1 MIKNAYI
8 KNARF
13 DGIKTFIRICVLLMV
28 IFLII
33 PLIPNNIENFGALSL
48 VPALFLVVY
57 IFKTKR
63 ILEAL
68 ILSSLMGFVL
78 VYKENFFTHFT
89 DSITNVLLNEDIAWL
104 IIVCGLMGSIISLI
118 ERAGGAQAFGTW
130 VSKRAK
136 SKKSALIWTWILGT
150 IIFVDDYLNSL
161 TVGSCM
167 SPVTDKHKVS
177 REYLAYIVDSTAAP
191 ICVLIPVSTWAIF
204 CAKLLEVNGWA
215 PAGEGVL
222 YFIKTIPFNF
232 YGWFGAIIVPLVI
245 LGVIPIFGPMKKAEE
260 RAQKTGIL
268 APPGSEKIDMKSGEK
283 FNIPENASVANFF
296 LPIIVLIVSTLFF
309 KVDML
314 KGVIFT
320 VAFMYFYYVG
330 RKIMT
335 AEEFADICVHGIKNM
350 ILPLV
355 LIVLAFLFAQAN
367 EQIGFTEYV
376 ITSASK
382 YMTPKLM
389 PLILFLVLGLTEFIT
404 GTSWG
409 MFVIAFP
416 IVIPLSMAIG
426 ANTALCVSAIMSAGV
441 FGAHICF
448 YSDAT
453 ILSSSASGCN
463 NFDHAITQAPFGFLA
478 AGLSAIC
485 YLIAGFLF

>member
-1 MIKNAYI
+1 
-8 KNARF
+8 
-13 DGIKTFIRICVLLMV
+13 
-28 IFLII
+28 
-33 PLIPNNIENFGALSL
+33 
-48 VPALFLVVY
+48 
-57 IFKTKR
+57 
-63 ILEAL
+63 
-68 ILSSLMGFVL
+68 MGFVL

-283 FNIPENASVANFF
+283 FIIPENASVANFF

-335 AEEFADICVHGIKNM
+335 ADEFADICVYGIKNM

-478 AGLSAIC
+478 AALSAIC

>member
-1 MIKNAYI
+1 MIKNAYVKTT
-8 KNARF
+8 KN
-13 DGIKTFIRICVLLMV
+13 DGIKYFFRICVLLMV
-28 IFLII
+28 IFSIVLIL
-33 PLIPNNIENFGALSL
+33 PRNIMEYGVLSI
-48 VPALFLVVY
+48 VPAMFLVVY

-68 ILSSLMGFVL
+68 ILSSLIGFMI
-78 VYKENFFTHFT
+78 VYKEGFFTHFT
-89 DSITNVLLNEDIAWL
+89 ESITNVLLNEDIAWL

-118 ERAGGAQAFGTW
+118 ERAGGAKAFGNW

-136 SKKSALIWTWILGT
+136 SKRSALLWTWVLGT

-167 SPVTDKHKVS
+167 SPITDKHKVS
-177 REYLAYIVDSTAAP
+177 REYLSYIVDSTAAP
-191 ICVLIPVSTWAIF
+191 ICVLIPISTWSIF

-232 YGWFGAIIVPLVI
+232 YGWFGALIVLLVI
-245 LGVIPIFGPMKKAEE
+245 LGVIPIFGPMKRAEE
-260 RAQKTGIL
+260 RAQKTGVL
-268 APPGSEKIDMKSGEK
+268 APPGSDKIDIKAGEK
-283 FNIPENASVANFF
+283 FDIPENTSVACFF
-296 LPIIVLIVSTLFF
+296 LPIIILIASTLFF
-309 KVDML
+309 KVNML

-320 VAFMYFYYVG
+320 VAFMYIYYVG
-330 RKIMT
+330 KKIMT
-335 AEEFADICVHGIKNM
+335 AEEFADTCVHGIKNM

-355 LIVLAFLFAQAN
+355 LIVLAFLFAEAN
-367 EQIGFTEYV
+367 DQIGFTEFV

-382 YMTPKLM
+382 IMTPELM
-389 PLILFLVLGLTEFIT
+389 PVILFIVLGITEFIT

-441 FGAHICF
+441 WGAHICF

-453 ILSSSASGCN
+453 ILSSSATGCN
-463 NFDHAITQAPFGFLA
+463 NFDHAITQAPFGLLA

-485 YLIAGFLF
+485 YLIAGFIF

>member
-1 MIKNAYI
+1 MIKNAYV
-8 KNARF
+8 KAARF
-13 DGIKTFIRICVLLMV
+13 DVIRPFIRICVLLLI
-28 IFLII
+28 IFLVVPI
-33 PLIPNNIENFGALSL
+33 LPNNVDDFGVLSL
-48 VPALFLVVY
+48 VPAMFLVIY

-68 ILSSLMGFVL
+68 ILSSLIGFVL
-78 VYKENFFTHFT
+78 VYKTDFFAQFT
-89 DSITNVLLNEDIAWL
+89 SSITNVLLNEDIAWL

-118 ERAGGAQAFGTW
+118 ERAGGAQAFGNW

-136 SKKSALIWTWILGT
+136 SKKSALLWTWVLGT

-167 SPVTDKHKVS
+167 SPITDKHKVS
-177 REYLAYIVDSTAAP
+177 REYLSYIVDSTAAP

-232 YGWFGAIIVPLVI
+232 YGWFGALIVPLVI

-283 FNIPENASVANFF
+283 FDIPENTSVASFF
-296 LPIIVLIVSTLFF
+296 LPIIVLISSTLFF

-320 VAFMYFYYVG
+320 VAFMYLYYVG
-330 RKIMT
+330 KKLMT

-355 LIVLAFLFAQAN
+355 LIVLAFLFAEAN
-367 EQIGFTEYV
+367 EQIGFTEFV
-376 ITSASK
+376 IQSASK
-382 YMTPKLM
+382 YMTPELM
-389 PLILFLVLGLTEFIT
+389 PLILFIVLGLTEFIT

-453 ILSSSASGCN
+453 ILSSSAAGCN
-463 NFDHAITQAPFGFLA
+463 NFDHAITQAPFGLLA

-485 YLIAGFLF
+485 YLIAGFII

>member
-1 MIKNAYI
+1 MIKNAYV
-8 KNARF
+8 KAART
-13 DGIKTFIRICVLLMV
+13 DGLKSFIRICVLLML
-28 IFLII
+28 IFTII
-33 PLIPNNIENFGALSL
+33 SILPSNIEEYGVLSV
-48 VPALFLVVY
+48 VPAMFLVIY

-68 ILSSLMGFVL
+68 ILSSLIGFMI
-78 VYKENFFTHFT
+78 VYKEGFFTHFT
-89 DSITNVLLNEDIAWL
+89 ESITNVLLNEDIAWL

-118 ERAGGAQAFGTW
+118 ERAGGAKAFGDW

-136 SKKSALIWTWILGT
+136 SKRSALLWTWVLGT

-167 SPVTDKHKVS
+167 SPITDKHKVS
-177 REYLAYIVDSTAAP
+177 REYLSYIVDSTAAP
-191 ICVLIPVSTWAIF
+191 ICVLIPISTWSVF

-232 YGWFGAIIVPLVI
+232 YGWFGALTVLLVI

-260 RAQKTGIL
+260 RAQKTGVL
-268 APPGSEKIDMKSGEK
+268 APPGSEKIDIKAGEK
-283 FNIPENASVANFF
+283 FDIPENTSVACFF
-296 LPIIVLIVSTLFF
+296 LPIIVLIASTLFF

-320 VAFMYFYYVG
+320 VAFMYIYFVG
-330 RKIMT
+330 KKIMT
-335 AEEFADICVHGIKNM
+335 AEEFADTCVHGIKNM

-355 LIVLAFLFAQAN
+355 LIVLAFLFAEAN
-367 EQIGFTEYV
+367 EQIGFTEFV

-382 YMTPKLM
+382 YMTPQLM
-389 PLILFLVLGLTEFIT
+389 PVILFIVLGLTEFIT

-409 MFVIAFP
+409 MFIIAFP
-416 IVIPLSMAIG
+416 IVIPLSMAVG

-441 FGAHICF
+441 WGAHICF

-453 ILSSSASGCN
+453 ILSSSATGCN
-463 NFDHAITQAPFGFLA
+463 NFDHAITQAPFGLLA

-485 YLIAGFLF
+485 YLISGFIF

>member
-1 MIKNAYI
+1 MIKNAYV
-8 KNARF
+8 KAARF
-13 DGIKTFIRICVLLMV
+13 DGIKSFIRICVLLMA
-28 IFLII
+28 IFTII
-33 PLIPNNIENFGALSL
+33 PILPNNVEDYGVITL
-48 VPALFLVVY
+48 VPAIFLVIY

-68 ILSSLMGFVL
+68 ILSSLIGFVL
-78 VYKENFFTHFT
+78 VFKDGFFTHFT
-89 DSITNVLLNEDIAWL
+89 NSITNVLLNEDIAWL

-118 ERAGGAQAFGTW
+118 ERAGGAKAFGTW

-136 SKKSALIWTWILGT
+136 SKKSALLWTWVLGT

-167 SPVTDKHKVS
+167 APITDKHKVS
-177 REYLAYIVDSTAAP
+177 REYLSYIVDSTAAP
-191 ICVLIPVSTWAIF
+191 VCVLIPLSTWAIF

-232 YGWFGAIIVPLVI
+232 YGWFGSLMVPLVI

-260 RAQKTGIL
+260 RAQKTGVL
-268 APPGSEKIDMKSGEK
+268 APPGSDKIDMKAGANYEV
-283 FNIPENASVANFF
+283 PENANVSSFF
-296 LPIIVLIVSTLFF
+296 LPIFMLIASTLFF

-320 VAFMYFYYVG
+320 VAFMYVYYVG
-330 RKIMT
+330 KKILT
-335 AEEFADICVHGIKNM
+335 AEAFADICVDGIKNM

-355 LIVLAFLFAQAN
+355 LIVLAFLFAEAN
-367 EQIGFTEYV
+367 EQIGFTEFV
-376 ITSASK
+376 INSASK
-382 YMTPKLM
+382 YMTPQLM
-389 PLILFLVLGLTEFIT
+389 PVMLFIVLGLTEFIT

-416 IVIPLSMAIG
+416 IVIPLSMSIG

-441 FGAHICF
+441 WGAHICF
-448 YSDAT
+448 YADAT
-453 ILSSSASGCN
+453 ILSSSATGCN
-463 NFDHAITQAPFGFLA
+463 NFDHAITQAPYGFLA

-485 YLIAGFLF
+485 YLISGFIF